1 MLMTMSLTA
10 HSIGKNLD
18 RMAVLNPRLATELS
32 KLPELRTFKTAGAGL
47 ALDNLLEIYRFAPR
61 RFTRLFRHMD
71 VEGLAHGRNYCTPLQ
86 ALFWLIQDEKMSS
99 TGMVLGLDIDTGR
112 DNTGHCRPHLVSGR
126 DRPRNGPDPPYDL
139 KKILDMA
146 WNGEARSLLFTNVHT
161 VIDQMRPG
169 KTARDYA
176 DLKKRRTDLQLT
188 GYIMDDFAT
197 KNDLFH
203 AGDREM
209 IQQALDHSRWKLF
222 YTVADRLNSP
232 ELVNYYINKQFF
244 FRKTPSSGV
253 YFTFRDKKAQCTDAA
268 YFTRFMLDRAG
279 YKTFMRSV
287 KWDEDPWDGLHTGAG
302 IILDNGD
309 FLLVSNYT
317 GINALAGPFKTLESL
332 DQKIGQG
339 RKIIDRRW
347 GAYFPPRYY

>member
-1 MLMTMSLTA
+1 MLMSMSLTT

-47 ALDNLLEIYRFAPR
+47 ALDNLLKIYRFAPG
-61 RFTRLFRHMD
+61 RFSRLFRHMNM
-71 VEGLAHGRNYCTPLQ
+71 EGLVHGRNYCTPLQ

-99 TGMVLGLDIDTGR
+99 TGLVLGLDIDTGR
-112 DNTGHCRPHLVSGR
+112 DNTGCCRPHLVSDR
-126 DRPRNGPDPPYDL
+126 DRPRNGPDPPY
-139 KKILDMA
+139 
-146 WNGEARSLLFTNVHT
+146 
-161 VIDQMRPG
+161 
-169 KTARDYA
+169 

-188 GYIMDDFAT
+188 GYIMDDFAA
-197 KNDLFH
+197 KSDLFH
-203 AGDREM
+203 ARDREM

-317 GINALAGPFKTLESL
+317 GINALSGPFKTLESL
-332 DQKIGQG
+332 DQKISQG